1 MPEKDVLHKLNIAI
15 DAFEKAVKSH
25 EHVGMLDS
33 EVLLREELERAR
45 TRLCGTVSTLI
56 EQAKQD

>member
-1 MPEKDVLHKLNIAI
+1 MSENEVLHKLNEAI

-45 TRLCGTVSTLI
+45 TRLYETVSRMV
-56 EQAKQD
+56 EDAKGG